1 MALVSQTT
9 PASYF
14 NNELIVF
21 RNIGKDITAEEH
33 EDAMQRMRVYEQWF
47 LKEVMQ
53 VEKFSSFLMSQSE
66 DVKPMYRDDL
76 PPLVT
81 FLSTVGFPHY

>member
-1 MALVSQTT
+1 MALVSKTI

-14 NNELIVF
+14 KNDLLF
-21 RNIGKDITAEEH
+21 RKIGKAITAEKH

-47 LKEVMQ
+47 LEEVMQ
-53 VEKFSSFLMSQSE
+53 VGKFSSFLMSQSE
-66 DVKPMYRDDL
+66 DVKPMYRDDM

-81 FLSTVGFPHY
+81 PLYNRFFPR

>member
-1 MALVSQTT
+1 
-9 PASYF
+9 
-14 NNELIVF
+14 
-21 RNIGKDITAEEH
+21 
-33 EDAMQRMRVYEQWF
+33 MQRMRVYEQWF

-53 VEKFSSFLMSQSE
+53 VEKFNSFLMSQSE

-81 FLSTVGFPHY
+81 LLQVSPALMDRQGLLYTAGMAPLVVFLDPRSP